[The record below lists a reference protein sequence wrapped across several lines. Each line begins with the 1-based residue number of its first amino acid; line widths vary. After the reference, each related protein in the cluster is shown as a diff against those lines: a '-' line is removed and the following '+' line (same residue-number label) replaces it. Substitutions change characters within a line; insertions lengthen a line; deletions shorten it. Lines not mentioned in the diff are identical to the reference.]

1 MFHFFVPIANTES
14 HRHVEIGAS
23 ALKMHIK
30 YDTSNTDF
38 DIALIRLEEPVDL
51 SLPNINTICLPK
63 NEKTSYVG
71 RKATVT
77 GWGMTSY
84 SGSTSNFLRK
94 VNNSCNNKK
103 IS

>member
-1 MFHFFVPIANTES
+1 
-14 HRHVEIGAS
+14 VERGAS

-38 DIALIRLEEPVDL
+38 DVALIRLEEPVDL

-63 NEKTSYVG
+63 SEKLSYVG

-94 VNNSCNNKK
+94 VMTKLYIKRKVNYR
-103 IS
+103 

>member
-1 MFHFFVPIANTES
+1 M
-14 HRHVEIGAS
+14 
-23 ALKMHIK
+23 
-30 YDTSNTDF
+30 NTDF
-38 DIALIRLEEPVDL
+38 DVALIKLEDPVDL

-94 VNNSCNNKK
+94 VKTKWHVLANVNVQ
-103 IS
+103 